1 MTTARSTTQQDA
13 FGGGVAV
20 ITGAGAGI
28 GEGLARHAATR
39 LGMTV
44 VLADIDEP
52 AIERVRTDVEAA
64 GGRAIAVPTDVRDP
78 DALERLADRTDRE
91 AGPVRLL
98 VNNAGIEQFGYL
110 WDVPVANW
118 RRIVDVN
125 ISGVFHG
132 IRAFVPRML
141 ATDQPSYLWNLSSI
155 GGVSAAPLQAPY
167 IMTKHA
173 VLGLTESLSLE
184 MQLAQAPIRVS
195 AILPGAVASQ
205 IFHAAGGV
213 ETGDQQAAEQQRAQ
227 MLEIAAHAMDP
238 AVAAETIFQ
247 QAAEGEFYIV
257 THPDLCLDVMRRRAE
272 QLAGRRAPQLQ
283 PPRDISAY
291 DA

>member
-1 MTTARSTTQQDA
+1 MTTQHEA

-28 GEGLARHAATR
+28 GEGLAVHAAIQ
-39 LGMTV
+39 LGMTT
-44 VLADIDEP
+44 VLADVDTV
-52 AIERVRTDVEAA
+52 AIERVRDRIESG

-78 DALERLADRTDRE
+78 EALERLADRTYRD

-110 WDVPVANW
+110 WDVPVENW
-118 RRIVDVN
+118 RRIVDIN

-141 ATDQPSYLWNLSSI
+141 QSSDTSYLWNLSSI

-184 MQLAQAPIRVS
+184 MQLAEAPVRVS
-195 AILPGAVASQ
+195 AILPGAVASR

-213 ETGDQQAAEQQRAQ
+213 ASGDTQAAEQQRAQ
-227 MLEIAAHAMDP
+227 MLEIAAQAMDP
-238 AVAAETIFQ
+238 ATAAEAIFQ
-247 QAAEGEFYIV
+247 QAADGEFYIV
-257 THPDLCLDVMRRRAE
+257 THPELCLGTMRRRAD
-272 QLAGRRAPQLQ
+272 QLAERRAPALR
-283 PPRDISAY
+283 PPRDPAEY
-291 DA
+291 QA

>member
-1 MTTARSTTQQDA
+1 MTTQHEA
-13 FGGGVAV
+13 FGDAVAV
-20 ITGAGAGI
+20 ITG
-28 GEGLARHAATR
+28 AATR

-44 VLADIDEP
+44 VLADIDAA
-52 AIERVRTDVEAA
+52 AIERVRARIESD

-78 DALERLADRTDRE
+78 DALERLADLTYRD

-98 VNNAGIEQFGYL
+98 VNNAGVEQFGYL
-110 WDVPVANW
+110 WDVPVENW

-141 ATDQPSYLWNLSSI
+141 ATPDTSYLLNLSSI

-173 VLGLTESLSLE
+173 VLGLTESLALE
-184 MQLAQAPIRVS
+184 MQLANAPIRVS
-195 AILPGAVASQ
+195 AVLPGAVASQ

-213 ETGDQQAAEQQRAQ
+213 DAGDTGAAEQQRAD

-238 AVAAETIFQ
+238 ATAAEAIFQ

-257 THPDLCLDVMRRRAE
+257 THPELCLGVMRRRAE
-272 QLAGRRAPQLQ
+272 QLAERRAPALR
-283 PPRDISAY
+283 PPRDMSEY

>member
-1 MTTARSTTQQDA
+1 
-13 FGGGVAV
+13 
-20 ITGAGAGI
+20 
-28 GEGLARHAATR
+28 
-39 LGMTV
+39 MTV
-44 VLADIDEP
+44 VLADIDP
-52 AIERVRTDVEAA
+52 AAIERVRAEIESR

-78 DALERLADRTDRE
+78 DALERLAERTYRD

-110 WDVPVANW
+110 WDVPIDNW

-141 ATDQPSYLWNLSSI
+141 ATGQTSYLWNLSSI

-173 VLGLTESLSLE
+173 VLGLTESLALE
-184 MQLAQAPIRVS
+184 MQLAKAPIRVS

-213 ETGDQQAAEQQRAQ
+213 ESGDLQAAEQQRAQ

-238 AVAAETIFQ
+238 ATAAATIFQ

-257 THPDLCLDVMRRRAE
+257 THPELCLGVMRRRAD
-272 QLAGRRAPQLQ
+272 QLAERRAPQLQ
-283 PPRDISAY
+283 PPRDMSAY